1 MPSLRHALSAAA
13 LAVVGLTA
21 CAGTGDVT
29 ASPAPVAA
37 VPSTSATPTVAPT
50 FEIVAPTTPAT
61 TSAAPTTAP
70 TTTRSAPRTTT
81 PPTTTARPAPTT
93 PAPEPAP
100 EPPPAADTSDAGQ
113 VLALVNAERARAGCD
128 PVALDDRLTRAAAG
142 HSQDMA
148 TANFFSHDSQD
159 GRSFADR
166 IRATGYPAPRS
177 ENLAA
182 GQRTAAAV
190 MESWMNSAGHKAN
203 ILDCTAT
210 EMGLASAEGG
220 DFGIYWTQNFGTA

>member
-1 MPSLRHALSAAA
+1 MPSLRHALSAAV

-37 VPSTSATPTVAPT
+37 VPSTSTTPAAAPT
-50 FEIVAPTTPAT
+50 FEIVVPTTPAT
-61 TSAAPTTAP
+61 TSTAPTTAP
-70 TTTRSAPRTTT
+70 TTTRSAPRTT
-81 PPTTTARPAPTT
+81 PPPASTTRPAPTT
-93 PAPEPAP
+93 PEP
-100 EPPPAADTSDAGQ
+100 EPPPAADTSVAGQ
-113 VLALVNAERARAGCD
+113 VLALVNAERTRAGCG

-148 TANFFSHDSQD
+148 ADNFFSHDSQD
-159 GRSFADR
+159 GRGFADR

-177 ENLAA
+177 ENIAA
-182 GQRTAAAV
+182 GQRSAAAV

-210 EMGLASAEGG
+210 EMGLASADGG